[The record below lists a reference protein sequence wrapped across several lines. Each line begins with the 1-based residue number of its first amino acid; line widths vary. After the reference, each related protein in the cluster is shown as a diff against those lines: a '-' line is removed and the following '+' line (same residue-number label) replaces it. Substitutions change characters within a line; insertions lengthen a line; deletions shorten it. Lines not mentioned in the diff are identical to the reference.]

1 MKKQFTLI
9 ELLVVIAIIAILAAI
24 LLPALNAARERG
36 RTASCI
42 NNEKQLATANRM
54 YGDDHQV
61 ERVLVL
67 RADGTWYPD
76 LLGQGGYLAI
86 NTSSSSLVN
95 CDANGNPT
103 SSSPLNCPSEAM
115 KDTKRRGSHY
125 GMNFYFYYRPY
136 AGQDS
141 HNAGKWMPGE
151 AVPNPSATCLFGEAS
166 PKNGDNE
173 LTVGSHM
180 SNSSRHSES
189 MNIVFGDGHVAAMKA
204 KEIPFSGGDYATL
217 SSGDVAAKTFFWCRK
232 GDAPYTN

>member
-54 YGDDHQV
+54 YGDAHSV
-61 ERVLVL
+61 ERVLVI
-67 RADGTWYPD
+67 RGDGTWYPD

-103 SSSPLNCPSEAM
+103 SSSPLNCPSEAQ

-125 GMNFYFYYRPY
+125 GMNLYFDYRHFKS
-136 AGQDS
+136 AAENSGRWLQ
-141 HNAGKWMPGE
+141 AETG
-151 AVPNPSATCLFGEAS
+151 PSPSQTCLFGEIGPAT
-166 PKNGDNE
+166 GDSE
-173 LTVGSHM
+173 LTFGGHM
-180 SNSSRHSES
+180 SDNARHSDG

-204 KEIPFSGGDYATL
+204 SEIPFYGGKYSHTT
-217 SSGDVAAKTFFWCRK
+217 SDVAVKTYFWCQK
-232 GDAPYTN
+232 GQSSYN